1 MWKKKNLNS
10 DPIPNPS
17 PKREGSA
24 PTQASTV
31 VSAKAMEV
39 LPVYPEKAQ
48 PKATAA
54 ASAGAVLLP
63 KGGPDSYREE
73 GVLK

>member
-54 ASAGAVLLP
+54 ACAVASSP
-63 KGGPDSYREE
+63 RGIPIVIGKKGS
-73 GVLK
+73 